1 MLVRVNAEGVHVK
14 IVNRDGRTT
23 HEKTYYNNFGYFVEC
38 PKRPIIIT
46 FAELLLPSSLLARRA
61 TKQDYDMNLSQP
73 DIERLREL
81 IATPAQRMVIL
92 SHTNPDGDAVGS
104 SIAWAEALR
113 RAGHDVV
120 CIVPNKYPYYLDWMT
135 GISDVVIHR
144 TDPDRAAAA
153 VAEADVIFCLDFHSL
168 SRLDQLS
175 EVIAANTSAKR
186 VLIDH
191 HLNPTEQFD
200 IMFSHPESSSTC
212 FLVYKVIEALWG
224 AQSVTPSQA
233 EVLYVGMMTDTGNF
247 SFSQLTPELYQALA
261 VLSATGI
268 NIPQIYNNVYNSF
281 TEGRA
286 RLFGY
291 AINRKMKMLRKGAVA
306 APEGKKLVIPFNM
319 RDGLIIAR
327 GKGNAD
333 WNQSAPHGAG
343 RLLSR
348 ADAKELIDL
357 DEFKESMKGIYSTS
371 VGTGTIDESPMAYKD
386 PKEIMKLIEDTVE
399 VEYFIRPV
407 INLKA
412 TNSYDSSVEMDVN
425 EEQD

>member
-1 MLVRVNAEGVHVK
+1 
-14 IVNRDGRTT
+14 
-23 HEKTYYNNFGYFVEC
+23 
-38 PKRPIIIT
+38 
-46 FAELLLPSSLLARRA
+46 
-61 TKQDYDMNLSQP
+61 
-73 DIERLREL
+73 
-81 IATPAQRMVIL
+81 MVIL

-104 SIAWAEALR
+104 SSAWAEALR

-135 GISDVVIHR
+135 GIGDVVIHR
-144 TDPDRAAAA
+144 TEPDRAAAA

-291 AINRKMKMLRKGAVA
+291 AINRKMKMLRKGTVAYMSLTEEEMRRFWFQQGDSEGFVNYPLSIKKMRMSAIFIEHKDFIRVSLRSRGAVDVNLFASRYFEGGGHHNA
-306 APEGKKLVIPFNM
+306 AGGKSFVSM
-319 RDGLIIAR
+319 EETIAR
-327 GKGNAD
+327 FEA
-333 WNQSAPHGAG
+333 AV
-343 RLLSR
+343 
-348 ADAKELIDL
+348 E
-357 DEFKESMKGIYSTS
+357 EFAREGL
-371 VGTGTIDESPMAYKD
+371 V
-386 PKEIMKLIEDTVE
+386 
-399 VEYFIRPV
+399 
-407 INLKA
+407 
-412 TNSYDSSVEMDVN
+412 
-425 EEQD
+425 

>member
-1 MLVRVNAEGVHVK
+1 
-14 IVNRDGRTT
+14 
-23 HEKTYYNNFGYFVEC
+23 
-38 PKRPIIIT
+38 
-46 FAELLLPSSLLARRA
+46 
-61 TKQDYDMNLSQP
+61 
-73 DIERLREL
+73 
-81 IATPAQRMVIL
+81 MVIL

-135 GISDVVIHR
+135 GIGDVVIHR

-291 AINRKMKMLRKGAVA
+291 AINRKMKMLRKGTVAYMSLTEEEMRRFWFQQGDSEGFVNYPLSIKKMRMSAIFIEHKDFIRVSLRSRGAVDVNLFASRYFEGGGHHNA
-306 APEGKKLVIPFNM
+306 AGGKSFVSM
-319 RDGLIIAR
+319 EETIAR
-327 GKGNAD
+327 FEA
-333 WNQSAPHGAG
+333 AV
-343 RLLSR
+343 
-348 ADAKELIDL
+348 E
-357 DEFKESMKGIYSTS
+357 EFAREGL
-371 VGTGTIDESPMAYKD
+371 V
-386 PKEIMKLIEDTVE
+386 
-399 VEYFIRPV
+399 
-407 INLKA
+407 
-412 TNSYDSSVEMDVN
+412 
-425 EEQD
+425 

>member
-1 MLVRVNAEGVHVK
+1 
-14 IVNRDGRTT
+14 
-23 HEKTYYNNFGYFVEC
+23 
-38 PKRPIIIT
+38 
-46 FAELLLPSSLLARRA
+46 
-61 TKQDYDMNLSQP
+61 
-73 DIERLREL
+73 
-81 IATPAQRMVIL
+81 MVIL

-153 VAEADVIFCLDFHSL
+153 VAEANVIFCLDFHSL

-291 AINRKMKMLRKGAVA
+291 AINRKMKMLRKGTVAYMSLTEEEMRRFWFQQGDSEGFVNYPLSIKKMRMSAIFIEHKDFIRVSLRSRGAVDVNLFASRYFEGGGHHNA
-306 APEGKKLVIPFNM
+306 AGGKSFVSM
-319 RDGLIIAR
+319 EETIAR
-327 GKGNAD
+327 FEA
-333 WNQSAPHGAG
+333 AV
-343 RLLSR
+343 
-348 ADAKELIDL
+348 E
-357 DEFKESMKGIYSTS
+357 EFAREGL
-371 VGTGTIDESPMAYKD
+371 V
-386 PKEIMKLIEDTVE
+386 
-399 VEYFIRPV
+399 
-407 INLKA
+407 
-412 TNSYDSSVEMDVN
+412 
-425 EEQD
+425 

>member
-1 MLVRVNAEGVHVK
+1 
-14 IVNRDGRTT
+14 
-23 HEKTYYNNFGYFVEC
+23 
-38 PKRPIIIT
+38 
-46 FAELLLPSSLLARRA
+46 
-61 TKQDYDMNLSQP
+61 MNLSQP

-81 IATPAQRMVIL
+81 IAAPAQRMVIL

-113 RAGHDVV
+113 REGHDVV

-135 GISDVVIHR
+135 GIGDVVIHR
-144 TDPDRAAAA
+144 TESDRAAAA

-191 HLNPTEQFD
+191 HLNPTESFD
-200 IMFSHPESSSTC
+200 IMFSHPEASSTC
-212 FLVYKVIEALWG
+212 FLVYKLLEALWG
-224 AQSVTPSQA
+224 AEYVTASQA

-247 SFSQLTPELYQALA
+247 SFSSLTPELYQSLA

-291 AINRKMKMLRKGAVA
+291 AINRKMKMLRKGTVAYMSLTEEEMRRFWFQQGDSEGFVNYPLSIKKMRMSAIFIEHKDFIRVSLRSRGAVDVNLFASRYFEGGGHHNA
-306 APEGKKLVIPFNM
+306 AGGKSYVSM
-319 RDGLIIAR
+319 EETIAR
-327 GKGNAD
+327 FEA
-333 WNQSAPHGAG
+333 AV
-343 RLLSR
+343 
-348 ADAKELIDL
+348 E
-357 DEFKESMKGIYSTS
+357 EFAREGL
-371 VGTGTIDESPMAYKD
+371 V
-386 PKEIMKLIEDTVE
+386 
-399 VEYFIRPV
+399 
-407 INLKA
+407 
-412 TNSYDSSVEMDVN
+412 
-425 EEQD
+425 